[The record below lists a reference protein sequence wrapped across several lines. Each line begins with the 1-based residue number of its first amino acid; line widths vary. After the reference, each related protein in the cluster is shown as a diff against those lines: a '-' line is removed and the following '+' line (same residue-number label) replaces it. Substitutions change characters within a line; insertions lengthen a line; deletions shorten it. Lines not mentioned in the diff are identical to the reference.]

1 MLEALLLC
9 LLTWALAKIAR
20 NNGRSAWWCAL
31 MPPLYS
37 AGRLGGE
44 LLGNELRLPE
54 SAADLVLWVGA
65 ITGAM
70 TAWGIVVVVGSP
82 RGFVRAGKADPID
95 PGQTFAPADAGPV
108 KLRADDADNPYR
120 APRDG

>member
-1 MLEALLLC
+1 MAPSALL
-9 LLTWALAKIAR
+9 
-20 NNGRSAWWCAL
+20 
-31 MPPLYS
+31 PPLYA

-70 TAWGIVVVVGSP
+70 AAWGIVVAIGSP
-82 RGFVRAGKADPID
+82 PGFVRASAAQHQD
-95 PGQTFAPADAGPV
+95 PGQTFAPTTAEPV
-108 KLRADDADNPYR
+108 KLRAADAENPYR